1 METTT
6 PYVTVPCRLCY
17 AKTLRFDDR
26 RVPDRCGRCGA
37 PYDAATQTFRT
48 GSDGGASDSTPL
60 RRVHIT
66 IKG

>member
-6 PYVTVPCRLCY
+6 PFVTVPCRVCY

-26 RVPDRCGRCGA
+26 RVPDRCGRCGT
-37 PYDAATQTFRT
+37 PYDAATGTFHAT
-48 GSDGGASDSTPL
+48 AGCGSDAARL

>member
-1 METTT
+1 METPT
-6 PYVTVPCRLCY
+6 PFLTVPCRVCY

-37 PYDAATQTFRT
+37 PYDAATSTFRNAT
-48 GSDGGASDSTPL
+48 GGPGDPAPL

>member
-6 PYVTVPCRLCY
+6 PFVTVPCRVCY

-37 PYDAATQTFRT
+37 PYDAATGTFHAT
-48 GSDGGASDSTPL
+48 AVSDAARL

>member
-1 METTT
+1 METTM
-6 PYVTVPCRLCY
+6 PFVTVPCRVCY

-37 PYDAATQTFRT
+37 PYDAATQTFR
-48 GSDGGASDSTPL
+48 SAADSAGDAAPL